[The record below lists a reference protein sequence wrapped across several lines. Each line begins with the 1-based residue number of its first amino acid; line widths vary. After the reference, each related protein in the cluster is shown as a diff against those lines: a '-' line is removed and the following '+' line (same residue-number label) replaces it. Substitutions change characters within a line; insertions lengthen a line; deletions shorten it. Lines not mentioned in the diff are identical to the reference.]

1 MSDKFKLQEPLNAE
15 ERYLY
20 GINVRLSILIEQMNS
35 FLEHIAK
42 KDEVA
47 VTETIEKLET
57 VIDKTDDVIE
67 AVNKQVVEKKPRN
80 KRTSK

>member
-1 MSDKFKLQEPLNAE
+1 MEDKFRLQEPLNAE

-20 GINVRLSILIEQMNS
+20 GINVRLSILIEQMS
-35 FLEHIAK
+35 SLLEHIAS

-47 VTETIEKLET
+47 IQETVEKLET

-67 AVNKQVVEKKPRN
+67 TPVVEKKPRN
-80 KRTSK
+80 KKTSK

>member
-20 GINVRLSILIEQMNS
+20 GINVRLSILIEQMS
-35 FLEHIAK
+35 SLLDHIAK

-67 AVNKQVVEKKPRN
+67 TVKEPVVEKKTRK

>member
-1 MSDKFKLQEPLNAE
+1 MDDKFKLQEPLNAE

-20 GINVRLSILIEQMNS
+20 GINVRLSILIEQMSS
-35 FLEHIAK
+35 FLDHIAK

-47 VTETIEKLET
+47 VQETVQMLET

-67 AVNKQVVEKKPRN
+67 VVKKTRT
-80 KRTSK
+80 KKTSK

>member
-1 MSDKFKLQEPLNAE
+1 MDNKFKLQEPLNAE

-20 GINVRLSILIEQMNS
+20 GINVRLSILIEQMSS

-47 VTETIEKLET
+47 VEESIEKLDT
-57 VIDKTDDVIE
+57 VIDVTDDII
-67 AVNKQVVEKKPRN
+67 AVEPVVVKKTRN
-80 KRTSK
+80 KKTSK